1 MKKLIFAAGILS
13 LGLSITACSPSA
25 VDKNSSDQGTTTTA
39 SSDTKKEKETTKAKT
54 DTANVD
60 PKFSAPGYAAG
71 EIPAIPSVT
80 LPAIGI
86 SESPNAKI
94 TLEMTSSI
102 SALPGVSVEPV
113 HIEND
118 QITRGESA
126 VQVDKE
132 VASQYSNASGDGQ
145 TQYTDDTA
153 GITLQANSDGS
164 GQYTNS
170 KRGISLQVAADGSGQ
185 YTNNQK
191 DMTIYIQGDHS
202 AYTQGSIV
210 IDNNGDGSGQYA
222 NQETGLTINNDGKG
236 KATIQLGEE
245 KITVDADPLEKPAK
259 LPLLSSVSNAP
270 SSLEANNL
278 LITLN
283 ANILFDVDKYDVRQD
298 AQTTLNNLAN
308 ILKQAN
314 IAAFEI
320 NGYSDSD
327 GSDEDNQTLSE
338 NYANSVK
345 DYLTSQGIT
354 ATIITHGYGK
364 TRPVASTK
372 TSEGKQANRRV
383 EIVIPTN

>member
-1 MKKLIFAAGILS
+1 MLAL
-13 LGLSITACSPSA
+13 
-25 VDKNSSDQGTTTTA
+25 V
-39 SSDTKKEKETTKAKT
+39 
-54 DTANVD
+54 
-60 PKFSAPGYAAG
+60 
-71 EIPAIPSVT
+71 AI
-80 LPAIGI
+80 
-86 SESPNAKI
+86 
-94 TLEMTSSI
+94 
-102 SALPGVSVEPV
+102 
-113 HIEND
+113 
-118 QITRGESA
+118 
-126 VQVDKE
+126 
-132 VASQYSNASGDGQ
+132 
-145 TQYTDDTA
+145 
-153 GITLQANSDGS
+153 
-164 GQYTNS
+164 
-170 KRGISLQVAADGSGQ
+170 
-185 YTNNQK
+185 TNNQK

-338 NYANSVK
+338 NYANNVNKNLSTLNIKIRNFNKEILNEQFNDVEVEQNSK
-345 DYLTSQGIT
+345 DIVCFLSKINIRELELNNKTNIDLNMILTQ
-354 ATIITHGYGK
+354 
-364 TRPVASTK
+364 
-372 TSEGKQANRRV
+372 E
-383 EIVIPTN
+383 EIKKYFENNLKFLSLLHQYCFHRFHHLRGRSFNALPS

>member
-60 PKFSAPGYAAG
+60 PKFSAPGYAVG

-102 SALPGVSVEPV
+102 STLPGVSVEPV

-259 LPLLSSVSNAP
+259 LPLLSSISNAP

-354 ATIITHGYGK
+354 ATITTHGYGK
-364 TRPVASTK
+364 TRPVAST
-372 TSEGKQANRRV
+372 
-383 EIVIPTN
+383 

>member
-1 MKKLIFAAGILS
+1 MKKIFLKCGYFWACFCLPLI
-13 LGLSITACSPSA
+13 
-25 VDKNSSDQGTTTTA
+25 V
-39 SSDTKKEKETTKAKT
+39 
-54 DTANVD
+54 
-60 PKFSAPGYAAG
+60 
-71 EIPAIPSVT
+71 
-80 LPAIGI
+80 
-86 SESPNAKI
+86 
-94 TLEMTSSI
+94 
-102 SALPGVSVEPV
+102 
-113 HIEND
+113 
-118 QITRGESA
+118 
-126 VQVDKE
+126 
-132 VASQYSNASGDGQ
+132 
-145 TQYTDDTA
+145 
-153 GITLQANSDGS
+153 
-164 GQYTNS
+164 
-170 KRGISLQVAADGSGQ
+170 
-185 YTNNQK
+185 
-191 DMTIYIQGDHS
+191 
-202 AYTQGSIV
+202 
-210 IDNNGDGSGQYA
+210 YA

-259 LPLLSSVSNAP
+259 LPLLSSISNAP

-314 IAAFEI
+314 IAPFEI

-354 ATIITHGYGK
+354 ATITTHGYGK

>member
-60 PKFSAPGYAAG
+60 PKFSAPGYAVG

-113 HIEND
+113 
-118 QITRGESA
+118 
-126 VQVDKE
+126 QVDKE

-153 GITLQANSDGS
+153 GLTLQANSDGS

-185 YTNNQK
+185 YTNNEK

-327 GSDEDNQTLSE
+327 GSDENNQTLSE

-345 DYLTSQGIT
+345 DYLTSQGVT
-354 ATIITHGYGK
+354 ATITTHGYGK